1 MLRRDGIRRIPQQ
14 ELEHSQESE
23 NCKRRE
29 GGHYMS
35 VCSAAVERERG
46 GVLSPIK
53 ACAPG

>member
-23 NCKRRE
+23 NCKRGE

-35 VCSAAVERERG
+35 VCSATVERER